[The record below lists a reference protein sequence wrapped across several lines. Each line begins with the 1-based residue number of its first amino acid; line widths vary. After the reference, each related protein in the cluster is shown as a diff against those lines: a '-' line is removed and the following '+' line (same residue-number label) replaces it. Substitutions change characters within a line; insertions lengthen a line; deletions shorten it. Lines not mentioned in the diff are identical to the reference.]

1 MILSDLH
8 LKSHHSGCFGENG
21 LWRVSKCGSKETCQ
35 EAVALR
41 LMVAWP
47 MVVAVEMIRIWIYSK
62 VEPKQLSV
70 GMKERLK
77 VLNLLQKNHTCFLP
91 HISLITCCR
100 DLDWVHER
108 RRHFSWA
115 LKVN

>member
-1 MILSDLH
+1 MWEQGDLSGGCCIKIDGGLAH
-8 LKSHHSGCFGENG
+8 GGGSGDDQN
-21 LWRVSKCGSKETCQ
+21 LD
-35 EAVALR
+35 
-41 LMVAWP
+41 
-47 MVVAVEMIRIWIYSK
+47 ISK

-77 VLNLLQKNHTCFLP
+77 VFNLLQKNHTSFLP

-115 LKVN
+115 LKIN